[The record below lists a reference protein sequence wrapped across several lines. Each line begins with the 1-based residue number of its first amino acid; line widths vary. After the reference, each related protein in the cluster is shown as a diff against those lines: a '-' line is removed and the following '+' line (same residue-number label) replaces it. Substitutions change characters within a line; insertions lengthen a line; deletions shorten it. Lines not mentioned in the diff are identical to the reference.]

1 MDKELFSLL
10 GFSWRIRSIILIK
23 TNEPLVRVSECQVV
37 PVGGGFR
44 LGLAEDDPG
53 HRRIELNNSVTP

>member
-1 MDKELFSLL
+1 M
-10 GFSWRIRSIILIK
+10 IILIK

-44 LGLAEDDPG
+44 LGLAEEDPG